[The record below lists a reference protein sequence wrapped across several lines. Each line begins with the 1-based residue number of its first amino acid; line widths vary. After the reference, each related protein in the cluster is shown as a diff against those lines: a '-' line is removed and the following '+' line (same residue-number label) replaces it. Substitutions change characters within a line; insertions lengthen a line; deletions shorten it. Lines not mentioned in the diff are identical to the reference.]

1 MGAHRRWQ
9 AALRQL
15 VVEAVAVTTLL
26 TELEEFVGRNC
37 AHTISPFI
45 ARQSMI
51 PHSRCPWITKR
62 RGGSSLN
69 LLSNSVKFTPHG
81 GRIDVRC
88 EGAGDRVSLHV
99 TDTGIGIPAE
109 RLESVFEPF
118 VQVHRTL
125 KDPTGGVGLG
135 LAISRDLARGMGGE
149 LSVQSAGADGST
161 FTLTL
166 PRALQ

>member
-1 MGAHRRWQ
+1 MLACRIEAGHVAY
-9 AALRQL
+9 

-26 TELEEFVGRNC
+26 TELEEFVG
-37 AHTISPFI
+37 
-45 ARQSMI
+45 Q
-51 PHSRCPWITKR
+51 
-62 RGGSSLN
+62 
-69 LLSNSVKFTPHG
+69 FTPPG
-81 GRIDVRC
+81 VRIDVRC
-88 EGAGDRVSLHV
+88 EVAGDRVSLHV

-149 LSVQSAGADGST
+149 LTVESTGAGGST
-161 FTLTL
+161 FTITL
-166 PRALQ
+166 PRALH